1 MTAHAC
7 APVLPFGFEFLGY
20 AQAAAAIELARGSST
35 HASRANQRWLALQ
48 CGQYASA
55 KKTGE
60 QLNLRRSASMPVGI
74 VRPVAGH
81 EIITLPIK
89 SLLLEVFFSRSDC
102 RQA

>member
-7 APVLPFGFEFLGY
+7 APVLLLYFEF
-20 AQAAAAIELARGSST
+20 ACDQAASATDFALGSST

-48 CGQYASA
+48 CGQCASA

-60 QLNLRRSASMPVGI
+60 QLNLRRSASMPVEI
-74 VRPVAGH
+74 VRPVAGQ
-81 EIITLPIK
+81 EITTLPIK

-102 RQA
+102 QEA